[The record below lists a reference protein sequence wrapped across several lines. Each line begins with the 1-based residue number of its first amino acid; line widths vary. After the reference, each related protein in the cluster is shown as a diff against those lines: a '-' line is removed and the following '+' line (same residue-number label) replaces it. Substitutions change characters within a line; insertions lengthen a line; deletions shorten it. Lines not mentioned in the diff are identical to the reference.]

1 MKQNEVTRIGV
12 WAPRACAAPS
22 SSFVDVARCT
32 LSVDGLCILV
42 PSAHSCS
49 FVGSREC
56 DHLRMPWLVDRAC
69 VDLARGADTRIEL
82 RCDLKDRTSFN
93 SASIKTVC
101 HYYALV
107 DLDRN
112 VFMTHIPKVGSTSL
126 RAEFLRSSTSGVS
139 LRNPAPA
146 IRQA

>member
-1 MKQNEVTRIGV
+1 MHLGPIR
-12 WAPRACAAPS
+12 P
-22 SSFVDVARCT
+22 
-32 LSVDGLCILV
+32 LV
-42 PSAHSCS
+42 L
-49 FVGSREC
+49 VGSREC

-107 DLDRN
+107 DLDDWIA
-112 VFMTHIPKVGSTSL
+112 M
-126 RAEFLRSSTSGVS
+126 SS
-139 LRNPAPA
+139 
-146 IRQA
+146 